1 MVTPSVALSL
11 LYALRVQLDAV
22 TMAVEAELG
31 IGQPSQV
38 EAGSCPKCGALE
50 DKVEDIST
58 LDGTKRFHCANCRH
72 YWEPPL

>member
-1 MVTPSVALSL
+1 MTHSVALSL

-31 IGQPSQV
+31 IRQPSQ
-38 EAGSCPKCGALE
+38 ADPGACPMCGAPE

-58 LDGTKRFHCANCRH
+58 LDGTKRFHCGNCQH
-72 YWEPPL
+72 YWTPLV

>member
-1 MVTPSVALSL
+1 MTPSVALSL

-31 IGQPSQV
+31 ISQTSHQV
-38 EAGSCPKCGALE
+38 EAGSCPRCLAPE

-72 YWEPPL
+72 YWEPAI